1 MPFSNKFK
9 SPFDIRLK
17 MNPKNCLDPISL
29 DKWIDIRI
37 GEKGTP
43 ERDFFELNVQIKIL
57 KELLGSYNP
66 KKLNRIVELTK
77 ETKKYLC
84 NARKSLPADSYIKFE
99 KELNSIE
106 NRLKKLR

>member
-1 MPFSNKFK
+1 
-9 SPFDIRLK
+9 
-17 MNPKNCLDPISL
+17 MNPKNCLDPIPL

-66 KKLNRIVELTK
+66 KKLNRIVELKK
-77 ETKKYLC
+77 ETKNYLRK
-84 NARKSLPADSYIKFE
+84 AKKSLPADTCAKFE
-99 KELNSIE
+99 KELKSIE
-106 NRLKKLR
+106 NRLKRYVKR